1 MNLSKPSSS
10 LLELMK
16 LILLL
21 FYVLHIFTCLWFW
34 AGTYS
39 TDNDGK
45 SWLLAKEMVD
55 QPWEVQ
61 YLYSFY
67 FSTVTMFTV
76 GYGDITP

>member
-1 MNLSKPSSS
+1 MNLSKPVSS

-34 AGTYS
+34 VGNYS
-39 TDNDGK
+39 SKTEGK
-45 SWLLAKEMVD
+45 SWLITKD
-55 QPWEVQ
+55 FHDSNWNVQ